1 MTEASHHA
9 VMLLGGPEFWARR
22 RVLLAMTMTAS
33 CPALPSFVRWNQS
46 NQPVNKSTRSTR
58 STRSR
63 QSPQITLELATQPL
77 VYKRP
82 FLSLFPPIFSSSLS
96 PPPLPSLNL
105 FFFIFFHFPLSPS
118 LSFHTNKNGSM
129 VSDMHP
135 TVQVPSL
142 CQWMGCHGCLGGRQY
157 HNAGSD
163 TSWFS
168 RASDS
173 RFNTC
178 FRDELERLP
187 TTACLTVT
195 SSLPRTAY
203 SGRPPATTSHFYAV
217 LVTSSPLKG

>member
-1 MTEASHHA
+1 M
-9 VMLLGGPEFWARR
+9 
-22 RVLLAMTMTAS
+22 S
-33 CPALPSFVRWNQS
+33 C
-46 NQPVNKSTRSTR
+46 STSLCSLE

-63 QSPQITLELATQPL
+63 QLPQITLDPATQPL

-82 FLSLFPPIFSSSLS
+82 FLSLVPPNFFFP
-96 PPPLPSLNL
+96 L
-105 FFFIFFHFPLSPS
+105 FFPFPLSTSSFSPPSSTLHSTLS
-118 LSFHTNKNGSM
+118 LSLCLHTNKDGSM

-135 TVQVPSL
+135 TVHIPGS
-142 CQWMGCHGCLGGRQY
+142 CQWMGCYGCLGGRQY
-157 HNAGSD
+157 HSAGSD
-163 TSWFS
+163 TSWIS